1 MTPSAS
7 SSVSHNPNTEDGQRM
22 KAVRFDRYGG
32 IDVLDVREVP
42 RPQPDAGE
50 VLVEVKAAGINPGE
64 AMIRQGAFDE
74 IFPTTFPSGQGSDL
88 AGVVAEVGTGVD
100 AFSVGDEVLGF
111 TNDRASHAEFVV
123 VPADQLA
130 SKPPAVSWEAAGGL
144 FVAGTTAYAAVRSVA
159 LTPGDTVAIAGAAG
173 GVGTIAVQLAE
184 RTGAT
189 VLGIAGPSNDEWLAA
204 HGAIPVNYG
213 DGLADRL
220 RAAAPDGR
228 IDAFLDFFGGG
239 YVELAVTELGIA
251 PQRIDTLIDFPALER
266 FGVMFVG
273 NQDAADA
280 GVLAELAALIAAGE
294 LEVPIAEVVPL
305 DEVQRAYRTLE
316 RRHTRGKIV
325 LRP

>member
-1 MTPSAS
+1 
-7 SSVSHNPNTEDGQRM
+7 M

-42 RPQPDAGE
+42 RPQPGTSE
-50 VLVEVKAAGINPGE
+50 VLVEVKAAGVNPGE
-64 AMIRQGAFDE
+64 AMIRQGVMDE
-74 IFPTTFPSGQGSDL
+74 IFPATFPSGQGSDL
-88 AGVVAEVGTGVD
+88 AGFVAEVGTGVD

-123 VPADQLA
+123 VPADQLTP
-130 SKPPAVSWEAAGGL
+130 KPPAVSWEAAGGL
-144 FVAGTTAYAAVRSVA
+144 FVAGTTAYAAVRSIE
-159 LTPGDTVAIAGAAG
+159 LTPGDTIAIAGAAG
-173 GVGTIAVQLAE
+173 GVGTIAVQLAK

-204 HGAIPVNYG
+204 HGVIPVNYG

-228 IDAFLDFFGGG
+228 VDALLDFFGGG

-251 PQRIDTLIDFPALER
+251 PQRIDTVIDFPALER

-280 GVLAELAALIAAGE
+280 TVLAEIAALIAAGQ
-294 LEVPIAEVVPL
+294 LEVPIAEAIPL

>member
-1 MTPSAS
+1 
-7 SSVSHNPNTEDGQRM
+7 M

-42 RPQPDAGE
+42 RPQPGTSE
-50 VLVEVKAAGINPGE
+50 VLVEVKAAGVNPGE
-64 AMIRQGAFDE
+64 AMIRQGVMDE
-74 IFPTTFPSGQGSDL
+74 IFPATFPSGQGSDL
-88 AGVVAEVGTGVD
+88 AGLVAEVGTGVD

-123 VPADQLA
+123 VPADQLTP
-130 SKPPAVSWEAAGGL
+130 KPPAVSWEAAGGL
-144 FVAGTTAYAAVRSVA
+144 FVAGTTAYAAVRSVE
-159 LTPGDTVAIAGAAG
+159 LTSGDTVAIAGAAG
-173 GVGTIAVQLAE
+173 GVGTIAVQLAK

-189 VLGIAGPSNDEWLAA
+189 VLGIAGPSNDDWLAA
-204 HGAIPVNYG
+204 HGVIPVNYG
-213 DGLADRL
+213 DGLAGRL
-220 RAAAPDGR
+220 RAATPDGR
-228 IDAFLDFFGGG
+228 VDALLDFFGGG
-239 YVELAVTELGIA
+239 YVELAVTELSIA
-251 PQRIDTLIDFPALER
+251 PQRIDTVIDFPALER

-280 GVLAELAALIAAGE
+280 AVLAELAALIAAGQ
-294 LEVPIAEVVPL
+294 LEVPIAEAIPL